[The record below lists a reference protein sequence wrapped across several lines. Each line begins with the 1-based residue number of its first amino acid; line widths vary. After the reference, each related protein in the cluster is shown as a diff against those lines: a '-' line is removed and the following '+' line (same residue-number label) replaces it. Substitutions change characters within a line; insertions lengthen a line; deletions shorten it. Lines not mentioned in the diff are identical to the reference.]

1 MPKEDLTAMEK
12 NLLYFKEKVILADG
26 RDRRV
31 NNVANTVDAPKITEA
46 NLTKR
51 IEKFQDQLKNER
63 IYRIP
68 LKFMCSLGLVN
79 QCVKFNAKFTL
90 MLETE
95 MNKLFET
102 NVNDANPLVNVDAD
116 IILTSTP
123 YHQYE

>member
-26 RDRRV
+26 RDRWV
-31 NNVANTVDAPKITEA
+31 NNVANTVDAPKITDA

-51 IEKFQDQLKNER
+51 IEKFQDQLKNEH

-90 MLETE
+90 ML
-95 MNKLFET
+95 
-102 NVNDANPLVNVDAD
+102 
-116 IILTSTP
+116 
-123 YHQYE
+123 